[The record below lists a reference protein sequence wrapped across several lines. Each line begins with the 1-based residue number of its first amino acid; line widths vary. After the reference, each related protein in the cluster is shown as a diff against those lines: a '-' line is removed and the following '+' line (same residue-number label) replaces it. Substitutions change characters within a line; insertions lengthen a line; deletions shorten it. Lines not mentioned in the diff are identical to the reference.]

1 VDKAR
6 RIADQSQEAYA
17 FFNHHYNAQAVQN
30 ASLFV
35 DLLEEAGI
43 PVAGGLGQGGIGG
56 LFG

>member
-1 VDKAR
+1 
-6 RIADQSQEAYA
+6 
-17 FFNHHYNAQAVQN
+17 VQN

-43 PVAGGLGQGGIGG
+43 EVAGETGESGIGG